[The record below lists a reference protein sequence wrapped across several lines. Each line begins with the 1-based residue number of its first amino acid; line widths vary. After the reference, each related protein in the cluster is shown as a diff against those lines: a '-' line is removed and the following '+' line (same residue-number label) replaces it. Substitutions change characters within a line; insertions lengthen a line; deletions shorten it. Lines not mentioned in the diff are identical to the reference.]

1 MRAELD
7 AERAER
13 RRLED
18 QNERLRHFIR
28 QLQRMQFGR
37 RSEKLDPDQL
47 ALALEDLEQAVAESE
62 AEAEK
67 ADPPVRQARGRQR
80 RQSRGALPDHLPR
93 IEVVIEP
100 ATTVCPCCNG
110 AMHVIGEDRS
120 ERLDVI
126 PMRYQVI
133 VTRRPKY
140 GCRTCQSAVVQ
151 APAPPRLIE
160 GGLPT
165 ERMVAHV
172 LVTKY
177 ADHAPLYRQA
187 QMLARQGIA
196 IDRSTLASWVGYAA
210 AELKPLWRLLRDQL
224 LGSAKLFVDETT
236 APVLDPGRGRTK
248 TGYFWAIARDD
259 RPWGGSDPPAVVY
272 SYAPGRGSEHASAL
286 LKDFRGI
293 LQTDGYV
300 AYKSVA
306 KPPDIEG
313 GTGDGVMLAHCWAHC
328 RTAVLRHRQSGP
340 APIAREAL
348 QRIAALY
355 EIEAEIRGKSAA
367 ERQAAR
373 QVRSKPLV
381 DALKLWLEQRAAEL
395 PRKSALAEAIGY
407 ALNQWDGLARFL
419 DDGRIEI
426 DSNTVERSMR
436 PIALNRKNA
445 LFAGHDLGAEN
456 WAVLA
461 SLIETCKLHGVNPEA
476 WLADV
481 LTRLVDNWP
490 NRRLAE
496 LTPWAWQAAQN
507 TSIAPRRERHCRGR
521 GRTQAIKQAT
531 NRCPRSSAYFQHWDC
546 DGMKLGHFLSSRS
559 DDGSAWHARFKISPP
574 IGTYFVSAAR

>member
-1 MRAELD
+1 MPLMTTLDGLPDDPSSLRAAALAMRAELD
-7 AERAER
+7 AERALR
-13 RRLED
+13 QRLED

-28 QLQRMQFGR
+28 QLQRLQFGR

-47 ALALEDLEQAVAESE
+47 ALALEDLEQAVAESD

-67 ADPPVRQARGRQR
+67 ADPQVRLSRGRER
-80 RQSRGALPDHLPR
+80 RRRRGALPAHLPR
-93 IEVVIEP
+93 IEVVVEP
-100 ATTVCPCCNG
+100 ETTVCPCCQE

-126 PMRYQVI
+126 PVRYQVI

-151 APAPPRLIE
+151 ASAPPRLIE

-177 ADHAPLYRQA
+177 ADHAPLYRQV
-187 QMLARQGIA
+187 QMLARQGIV

-210 AELKPLWRLLRDQL
+210 AELKPLWRLLRDEL

-259 RPWGGSDPPAVVY
+259 RPWGGSGPPAVVY
-272 SYAPGRGSEHASAL
+272 TYAPGRGSEHAAAL
-286 LKDFRGI
+286 LKNFRGI

-300 AYKSVA
+300 AYKKVA
-306 KPPDIEG
+306 KSSGVADGMGEG
-313 GTGDGVMLAHCWAHC
+313 VILAYCWAHC
-328 RTAVLRHRQSGP
+328 RRQFFDIAKTGP
-340 APIAREAL
+340 APIAQEAL
-348 QRIAALY
+348 QRIAKLY
-355 EIEAEIRGKSAA
+355 DIEGEIRGLSAA
-367 ERQAAR
+367 DRRVAR
-373 QVRSKPLV
+373 QLRAKPLL
-381 DALKLWLEQRAAEL
+381 DAMKLWLEQRAAEL
-395 PRKSALAEAIGY
+395 PRKSSLAEAVGY
-407 ALNQWDGLARFL
+407 ALNQWDGLVRFL

-481 LTRLVDNWP
+481 LSKLVDNWP

-496 LTPWAWQAAQN
+496 LTPWVWQAAQN
-507 TSIAPRRERHCRGR
+507 IPER
-521 GRTQAIKQAT
+521 
-531 NRCPRSSAYFQHWDC
+531 
-546 DGMKLGHFLSSRS
+546 
-559 DDGSAWHARFKISPP
+559 
-574 IGTYFVSAAR
+574 AAA

>member
-1 MRAELD
+1 MATALDGVPNDPQGLRVAVLAMRADLE

-47 ALALEDLEQAVAESE
+47 ALALEDLEQAVAESDG
-62 AEAEK
+62 EAEK
-67 ADPPVRQARGRQR
+67 ADPQVRQARGRER
-80 RQSRGALPDHLPR
+80 RQSRGALPEHLPR

-100 ATTVCPCCNG
+100 ETTVCPCCQG
-110 AMHVIGEDRS
+110 AMHVIGEDLS

-140 GCRTCQSAVVQ
+140 GCRTCASAVVQ

-187 QMLARQGIA
+187 QMLARQGIV

-224 LGSAKLFVDETT
+224 LGSAKLFIDETK
-236 APVLDPGRGRTK
+236 APVLDPGRRRTK
-248 TGYFWAIARDD
+248 TGWFWSIARDD
-259 RPWGGSDPPAVVY
+259 RPWCGSDPPAVVY

-300 AYKSVA
+300 AYKSMGSAGRGDV
-306 KPPDIEG
+306 
-313 GTGDGVMLAHCWAHC
+313 TGDGTGVTLAHCWAHC
-328 RTAVLRHRQSGP
+328 RRRFFDIAKAGP
-340 APIAREAL
+340 APIAQEAL
-348 QRIAALY
+348 QRIAKLY
-355 EIEAEIRGKSAA
+355 EIEAEIRGLSAA
-367 ERQAAR
+367 DRRAAR
-373 QVRSKPLV
+373 QLRAKPLL
-381 DALKLWLEQRAAEL
+381 DAMKLWLEQRAAEL
-395 PRKSALAEAIGY
+395 PRKSSLAEAVGY
-407 ALNQWDGLARFL
+407 ALNQWDGLVRFL

-481 LTRLVDNWP
+481 LTKLVDNWP

-496 LTPWAWQAAQN
+496 LTPWAWQAAQ
-507 TSIAPRRERHCRGR
+507 TTPDR
-521 GRTQAIKQAT
+521 
-531 NRCPRSSAYFQHWDC
+531 
-546 DGMKLGHFLSSRS
+546 
-559 DDGSAWHARFKISPP
+559 
-574 IGTYFVSAAR
+574 AAA

>member
-1 MRAELD
+1 MTTALEGLPDDPDGLRTAVLAMRAELA

-13 RRLED
+13 RRVED

-47 ALALEDLEQAVAESE
+47 TLALEDLEQAVAESD

-67 ADPPVRQARGRQR
+67 ADPQVRQAHGRER
-80 RQSRGALPDHLPR
+80 RQSRGALPEHLPR
-93 IEVVIEP
+93 IEVVVEP
-100 ATTVCPCCNG
+100 ETTVCPCCHG
-110 AMHVIGEDRS
+110 AMHFIGEERS

-126 PMRYQVI
+126 PVRYQVI

-140 GCRTCQSAVVQ
+140 GCRTCASAVVQ
-151 APAPPRLIE
+151 APAPSRLIE

-248 TGYFWAIARDD
+248 TGWFWAIARDD
-259 RPWGGSDPPAVVY
+259 RPWGGNDPPAVVY
-272 SYAPGRGSEHASAL
+272 SYAPGRGSEHAAVL
-286 LKDFRGI
+286 LKGFRGI

-300 AYKSVA
+300 AYKKVARPPSVA
-306 KPPDIEG
+306 D
-313 GTGDGVMLAHCWAHC
+313 GTGEGVILAYCWAHC
-328 RTAVLRHRQSGP
+328 RRQFFDIAKAGP
-340 APIAREAL
+340 APIAQEAL
-348 QRIAALY
+348 QRIAKLY
-355 EIEAEIRGKSAA
+355 DIEAAIRGLSAVD
-367 ERQAAR
+367 RRAAR
-373 QVRSKPLV
+373 QLRAKPLLE
-381 DALKLWLEQRAAEL
+381 AMKLWLQQRAAEL
-395 PRKSALAEAIGY
+395 PRKSSLAEAVGY
-407 ALNQWDGLARFL
+407 ALNQWDGLVRFL

-461 SLIETCKLHGVNPEA
+461 SLIETCKLHDVNPEA

-481 LTRLVDNWP
+481 LTSLVNNWP
-490 NRRLAE
+490 NRGLAE
-496 LTPWAWQAAQN
+496 LTPWAWQAAHN
-507 TSIAPRRERHCRGR
+507 NFDR
-521 GRTQAIKQAT
+521 
-531 NRCPRSSAYFQHWDC
+531 
-546 DGMKLGHFLSSRS
+546 
-559 DDGSAWHARFKISPP
+559 
-574 IGTYFVSAAR
+574 AAAA

>member
-1 MRAELD
+1 MRVAP
-7 AERAER
+7 RARGSLLALPGQAPDRVSGQPGGSGFGR
-13 RRLED
+13 RHAPRWVRIQPALTRVSKRADRVKLLVWDGSGLVLLWKRLED

-37 RSEKLDPDQL
+37 RSEKFDPDQL
-47 ALALEDLEQAVAESE
+47 NLALEDLEQAIAEGE
-62 AEAEK
+62 AKAEK
-67 ADPPVRQARGRQR
+67 ADPPLRRSRGRER
-80 RQSRGALPDHLPR
+80 RQSRVALPQHLPR

-100 ATTVCPCCNG
+100 ATTLCPCCSG
-110 AMHVIGEDRS
+110 PMHPIGEDRS

-126 PMRYQVI
+126 PMRYQVV

-140 GCRTCQSAVVQ
+140 GCRTCQSAVIQ

-160 GGLPT
+160 GGLAT

-187 QMLARQGIA
+187 QMLVRQGIV
-196 IDRSTLASWVGYAA
+196 IDRSALASWVGYAA
-210 AELKPLWRLLRDQL
+210 AELRPLWRLLRDQL

-259 RPWGGSDPPAVVY
+259 RPWGGGDPPAVIY
-272 SYAPGRGSEHASAL
+272 SYAPGRGNEHAAAL

-293 LQTDGYV
+293 LQTDAYV
-300 AYKSVA
+300 AYKTVA
-306 KPPDIEG
+306 KPPDPEG
-313 GTGDGVMLAHCWAHC
+313 GTGEGVILAHCWAHC
-328 RTAVLRHRQSGP
+328 RRRFFEIAHKQP

-355 EIEAEIRGKSAA
+355 EIEAEIRGLSA
-367 ERQAAR
+367 EDRRAAR
-373 QVRSKPLV
+373 QVRTKPLLE
-381 DALKLWLEQRAAEL
+381 AMKLWLQQRHAEL
-395 PRKSALAEAIGY
+395 SRKSPLAEAIGY
-407 ALNQWDGLARFL
+407 ALNQWEGLTRFV

-461 SLIETCKLHGVNPEA
+461 SLIETCKWHDVNPEA

-481 LTRLVDNWP
+481 LTRLVNGWP

-496 LTPWAWQAAQN
+496 LAPWAWKAAQ
-507 TSIAPRRERHCRGR
+507 
-521 GRTQAIKQAT
+521 
-531 NRCPRSSAYFQHWDC
+531 
-546 DGMKLGHFLSSRS
+546 
-559 DDGSAWHARFKISPP
+559 DDVHR
-574 IGTYFVSAAR
+574 AAA

>member
-1 MRAELD
+1 MTDLDDLPDDLSGVRDAVLAMRAELE
-7 AERAER
+7 AERALR
-13 RRLED
+13 QRLED
-18 QNERLRHFIR
+18 QNARLRHFIR

-47 ALALEDLEQAVAESE
+47 ALALEDLEQAVAEAD

-67 ADPPVRQARGRQR
+67 ADPPLRRARGRER
-80 RQSRGALPDHLPR
+80 RRSRGALPEHLPR

-100 ATTVCPCCNG
+100 STTLCPCCAG

-140 GCRTCQSAVVQ
+140 GCRSCQSAVVQ

-160 GGLPT
+160 GGLAT

-187 QMLARQGIA
+187 QMLARQGIV
-196 IDRSTLASWVGYAA
+196 IDRSTLASWVGTAA

-248 TGYFWAIARDD
+248 TGWFWAIARDD
-259 RPWGGSDPPAVVY
+259 RPWGGTDPPAVVY
-272 SYAPGRGSEHASAL
+272 SYAPGRGNEHAAKL
-286 LKDFRGI
+286 LQGFRGI
-293 LQTDGYV
+293 LQTDAYI
-300 AYKSVA
+300 AYKKVA
-306 KPPDIEG
+306 EPPGKDATSERVI
-313 GTGDGVMLAHCWAHC
+313 LAHCWAHC
-328 RTAVLRHRQSGP
+328 RRRFFEIAQKRP

-348 QRIAALY
+348 QRIAAFY
-355 EIEAEIRGKSAA
+355 EIEAEIRGRSAE
-367 ERQAAR
+367 ERRMAR
-373 QVRSKPLV
+373 QLRTKPLL
-381 DALKLWLEQRAAEL
+381 DAMRLWLEQRRAEL
-395 PRKSALAEAIGY
+395 PRKSPLAEAIGY
-407 ALNQWDGLARFL
+407 PLNQWQGLTRFL

-436 PIALNRKNA
+436 AIALNRKNA

-461 SLIETCKLHGVNPEA
+461 SLIETCKWHDVNPEA

-481 LTRLVDNWP
+481 LTRLVNGWP

-496 LTPWAWQAAQN
+496 LAPWAWKVA
-507 TSIAPRRERHCRGR
+507 
-521 GRTQAIKQAT
+521 QAT
-531 NRCPRSSAYFQHWDC
+531 VDR
-546 DGMKLGHFLSSRS
+546 
-559 DDGSAWHARFKISPP
+559 
-574 IGTYFVSAAR
+574 AAA